1 MNKPI
6 KHIQIRLIFLTL
18 ISVFIWGCSDSNK
31 NKVAGR
37 NVIQNP
43 EYGSK
48 QNVEPAPF
56 EFELHESIS
65 LQLPEDFILS
75 EIRYLNT
82 DQNGN
87 YYFMDYAQSKL
98 ISVAPDGSFRWM
110 TGEKG
115 KGPGDF
121 ENVWGMSI
129 LDDSIIVSNIFSSR
143 YDFFSFDGDFI
154 KSISLPKEILYSSF
168 EGATENEKLVISA
181 FRMGSFGH
189 NIFVA
194 KLVSDSLSILNSF
207 EIDETNGVK
216 IQDRSSTKSSLNI
229 IDDKIITGSIHDY
242 SFSIYNL
249 EGVLTKTI
257 KRSFDKIVRPGT
269 YATETSSTMY
279 SFGDTSPPY
288 KINDELY
295 LATASWPTNVSD
307 PDQFTKRVATGS
319 DERVNF
325 MNSIDFFDANWNL
338 LYSIESEGYDPEFG
352 RIDMVKDEIIFTS
365 STDPAPTI
373 YRYRIMSRN

>member
-1 MNKPI
+1 M
-6 KHIQIRLIFLTL
+6 FL
-18 ISVFIWGCSDSNK
+18 SCAGKSDSNLETGK
-31 NKVAGR
+31 

-56 EFELHESIS
+56 EFELQESIS

-75 EIRYLNT
+75 GIDYLTT

-121 ENVWGMSI
+121 EDVWGI
-129 LDDSIIVSNIFSSR
+129 LIQDNYILVSNIQSTR
-143 YDFFSFDGDFI
+143 HDFFDFDGNFI
-154 KSISLPKEILYSSF
+154 KSISLPKEILYSSI
-168 EGATENEKLVISA
+168 EDVTESGKLIISS

-189 NIFVA
+189 NIFIA
-194 KLVSDSLSILNSF
+194 KLESDSLSILNSF

-229 IDDKIITGSIHDY
+229 IDDKIITGSLHDY

-249 EGVLTKTI
+249 EGVLIKTI
-257 KRSFDKIVRPGT
+257 KRSFDKIVRPGM
-269 YATETSSTMY
+269 YATETSSTLY
-279 SFGDTSPPY
+279 GFGDTSAPY

-295 LATASWPTNVSD
+295 LATTSWPTNVTD
-307 PDQFTKRVATGS
+307 PDQFTKRVASGI
-319 DERVNF
+319 DEKVDF
-325 MNSIDFFDANWNL
+325 MNSIDFFDAKWNL

-352 RIDMVKDEIIFTS
+352 KIDMVKDGVIFTS
-365 STDPAPTI
+365 SAEPFPTVYKYKI
-373 YRYRIMSRN
+373 KTKN